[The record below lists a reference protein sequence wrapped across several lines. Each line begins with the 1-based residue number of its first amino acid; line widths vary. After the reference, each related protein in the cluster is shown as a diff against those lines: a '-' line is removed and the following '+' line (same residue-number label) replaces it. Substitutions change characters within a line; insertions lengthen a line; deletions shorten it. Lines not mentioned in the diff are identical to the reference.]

1 MIRRSIVILF
11 IVSILCPTAFSDD
24 PEIFTLQRS
33 LEYALQH
40 SKAMKAAEEK
50 VKSAEAKLAE
60 ARANLLPKV
69 SANASYLYNGKLPKV
84 TLEIP
89 TPTLPTGKIS
99 TPNPAPPYD
108 QSGVPG
114 MGADMGGS
122 TFGLGSQEMTFTM
135 GAKKNF
141 QAGATLQQMLF
152 AGGTIYNSIRQA
164 RLSLEAARMER
175 EATRQ
180 KLIYDVKEAFYGVLL
195 AERFLDVSRK
205 ALKQTEEHY
214 KMAERLVKA
223 GTATRYDLLRAK
235 VQLANIKSRLIKAQN
250 ALRLAKERFKMT
262 IGFEGPEDIEVKGE
276 FQTPELK
283 LNLNE
288 LIDRAIERRPD
299 LRSMRLQVE
308 AMERLVSIAKG
319 SFLPTVSLIGNY
331 GYSDNEKQEGQT
343 TWSVM
348 VRADL
353 PIFTGFSRVARV
365 KEAKS
370 TVNQMRLGMQQLEDG
385 IRLEVKAAYLSL
397 MEAKSLLEAQ
407 KETVRQAKEGLR
419 MANLQYKNGLIPSV
433 QLTDAELAL
442 MQAELS
448 YYQALHDYALATA
461 KIKKAIGEE

>member
-1 MIRRSIVILF
+1 MIRRSAVILF
-11 IVSILCPTAFSDD
+11 AVSILCPIVFGDD
-24 PEIFTLQRS
+24 PEVFTLQRS
-33 LEYALQH
+33 LDYALEH
-40 SKAMKAAEEK
+40 SKALKAAEEK

-60 ARANLLPKV
+60 ARASLLPKL
-69 SANASYLYNGKLPKV
+69 STNASYLYNGKLPKV

-89 TPTLPTGKIS
+89 TPTIPMGKMP

-108 QSGVPG
+108 QNGIPG
-114 MGADMGGS
+114 TGS
-122 TFGLGSQEMTFTM
+122 NMEGFGLGSQEMTFTM

-141 QAGATLQQMLF
+141 QAGAMLQQTLF

-180 KLIYDVKEAFYGVLL
+180 KLIYNVKEAFYGVLL
-195 AERFLDVSRK
+195 AERFLDVSQK
-205 ALKQTEEHY
+205 ALRQTEEHH
-214 KMAERLVKA
+214 KMAKRLVES
-223 GTATRYDLLRAK
+223 GTATKYDLLRAK
-235 VQLANIKSRLIKAQN
+235 VQLASVKSQLIKARN

-262 IGFEGPEDIEVKGE
+262 IGFEGPEDVEVRGE
-276 FQTPELK
+276 FQTPEIRLD
-283 LNLNE
+283 LNE

-299 LRSMRLQVE
+299 LKSMRLQVE
-308 AMERLVSIAKG
+308 AMEKLVSITKG
-319 SFLPTVSLIGNY
+319 SFLPTISLIGNY

-353 PIFTGFSRVARV
+353 PIFTGFSRMARM

-370 TVNQMRLGMQQLEDG
+370 AVNQMRLGAQQIEDG
-385 IRLEVKAAYLSL
+385 IRLEVRAAYLSL

-419 MANLQYKNGLIPSV
+419 MANLQYKNGLITSV

-442 MQAELS
+442 TQAELS
-448 YYQALHDYALATA
+448 YYQALHDYALAIA